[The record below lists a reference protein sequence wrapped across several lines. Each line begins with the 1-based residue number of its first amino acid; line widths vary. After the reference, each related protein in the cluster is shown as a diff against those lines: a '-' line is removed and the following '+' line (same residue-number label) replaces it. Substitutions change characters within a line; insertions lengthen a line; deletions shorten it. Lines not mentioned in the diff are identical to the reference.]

1 MILCVGASGCGK
13 TSLLKILKQKCVK
26 ENLANQESAKDDKKL
41 SDEPQIPD
49 TRYPA
54 AISTV
59 GTDILTLPGRGIYY
73 CLLQISVCSSYT
85 LLGKLRSTFLIL
97 LIMFYQ
103 FS

>member
-26 ENLANQESAKDDKKL
+26 DNLDDQESKKSDKKG
-41 SDEPQIPD
+41 SDEPQIPE

-59 GTDILTLPGRGIYY
+59 GTDILTLPGKGIH
-73 CLLQISVCSSYT
+73 
-85 LLGKLRSTFLIL
+85 FL
-97 LIMFYQ
+97 

>member
-26 ENLANQESAKDDKKL
+26 ENSTNQETAKDKKKA

-59 GTDILTLPGRGIYY
+59 GTDILTLPGRGIS
-73 CLLQISVCSSYT
+73 IFV
-85 LLGKLRSTFLIL
+85 
-97 LIMFYQ
+97 
-103 FS
+103 

>member
-26 ENLANQESAKDDKKL
+26 ENLDNQESGKDGKKV
-41 SDEPQIPD
+41 SDEPEIPD

-73 CLLQISVCSSYT
+73 FLLQISFCCNYT
-85 LLGKLRSTFLIL
+85 LIFLL
-97 LIMFYQ
+97 
-103 FS
+103 

>member
-26 ENLANQESAKDDKKL
+26 ENLANQETGKDVKKAF
-41 SDEPQIPD
+41 DEPQIPD

-59 GTDILTLPGRGIYY
+59 GTDILTLPGKGI
-73 CLLQISVCSSYT
+73 SFV
-85 LLGKLRSTFLIL
+85 
-97 LIMFYQ
+97 
-103 FS
+103 

>member
-26 ENLANQESAKDDKKL
+26 ENTSSTETGTDAKKA

-59 GTDILTLPGRGIYY
+59 GTDILTLPGKGTNFYVLIQCHNTILTPYY
-73 CLLQISVCSSYT
+73 YL
-85 LLGKLRSTFLIL
+85 
-97 LIMFYQ
+97 
-103 FS
+103 